1 VKSVAKKNR
10 QIKGLI
16 LPPKNNN
23 YTMEDLKCC
32 VTSCEKPLDQAY
44 WDAQYK
50 AKATGWDLGTVSPPI
65 QALIDTIE
73 DKNSAILIPGGG
85 NSYEAEYLLQQ
96 GFTNITVI
104 DIAPT
109 LIEVL
114 QQKFVNHPNVKIILG
129 DFFEHQG
136 QYDWIIEQTFFCA
149 LPPTMRP
156 KYVWKMHQLLAPK
169 GKIAGLLFNR
179 EFEEGPPFGGNK
191 VEYINLF
198 SGAFT
203 ILKIDVCTNS
213 VAPRVDT
220 ELIIQF
226 KKNADAK
233 VNLYEFEGITCSGCK
248 ATVSEKIGSLE
259 GVLNATMNSNFR
271 EVVITSTEEVSLK
284 KLQDTIS
291 FDEKYKIIKAN
302 Y

>member
-1 VKSVAKKNR
+1 
-10 QIKGLI
+10 
-16 LPPKNNN
+16 
-23 YTMEDLKCC
+23 MEDLKCC
-32 VTSCEKPLDQAY
+32 VTSCDKPLDQAY
-44 WDAQYK
+44 WDAQYR
-50 AKATGWDLGTVSPPI
+50 AKATGWDLGRVSPPI
-65 QALIDTIE
+65 QELIDTIE

-114 QQKFVNHPNVKIILG
+114 LQKFVNQPHVKIILG
-129 DFFEHQG
+129 DFFEHQA

-149 LPPTMRP
+149 LPPTMRT

-169 GKIAGLLFNR
+169 GKITGLLFNR
-179 EFEEGPPFGGNK
+179 EFKEGPPFGGNK
-191 VEYINLF
+191 LEYMNLF

-203 ILKIDVCTNS
+203 ILKMDVCTNS
-213 VAPRVDT
+213 VRPRT
-220 ELIIQF
+220 NSELFIELE
-226 KKNADAK
+226 KNTAAE
-233 VNLYEFEGITCSGCK
+233 VHLYNFEGITCSGCK
-248 ATVSEKIGSLE
+248 ATVSEKLAEIDSVINVNMNTNFSE
-259 GVLNATMNSNFR
+259 VLIASKN
-271 EVVITSTEEVSLK
+271 EIVLQ
-284 KLQDTIS
+284 KLQDTVS

>member
-1 VKSVAKKNR
+1 
-10 QIKGLI
+10 
-16 LPPKNNN
+16 
-23 YTMEDLKCC
+23 MDDLKCC

-50 AKATGWDLGTVSPPI
+50 AKATGWDLGIVSPPI
-65 QALIDTIE
+65 QEFIDTIQ

-109 LIEVL
+109 LVEVL
-114 QQKFVNHPNVKIILG
+114 QQKFVNHPAVKIILG

-169 GKIAGLLFNR
+169 GKIVGLLFNR
-179 EFEEGPPFGGNK
+179 DFEEGPPFGGNK

-203 ILKIDVCTNS
+203 IQKMEVCPNS
-213 VAPRVDT
+213 VAPRANS
-220 ELIIQF
+220 ELFIELE
-226 KKNADAK
+226 KNTAAE
-233 VNLYEFEGITCSGCK
+233 VHLYAFEGITYSGCK
-248 ATVSEKIGSLE
+248 ATVSEKLAEIDR
-259 GVLNATMNSNFR
+259 VMNVNMNTDFT
-271 EVVITSTEEVSLK
+271 EVVIASEKEVDLQ
-284 KLQDTIS
+284 KLQETVS

>member
-1 VKSVAKKNR
+1 
-10 QIKGLI
+10 
-16 LPPKNNN
+16 
-23 YTMEDLKCC
+23 MEELKCC
-32 VTSCEKPLDQAY
+32 VASCDKPLDQAY
-44 WDAQYK
+44 WDTQYK
-50 AKATGWDLGTVSPPI
+50 AQATGWDLGTVSPPI
-65 QALIDTIE
+65 QELIDTIE

-109 LIEVL
+109 LIEAL
-114 QQKFVNHPNVKIILG
+114 QQKFVNQPHVKIILG

-203 ILKIDVCTNS
+203 ILKMDVCTNS
-213 VAPRVDT
+213 VTPRANT
-220 ELIIQF
+220 ELEIELE
-226 KKNADAK
+226 KNTAAE
-233 VNLYEFEGITCSGCK
+233 VYLYNLEGITCSGCK

-271 EVVITSTEEVSLK
+271 EVVITSKEEVGLK

>member
-1 VKSVAKKNR
+1 
-10 QIKGLI
+10 
-16 LPPKNNN
+16 
-23 YTMEDLKCC
+23 MEDLKCC
-32 VTSCEKPLDQAY
+32 VASCDKPLDQAY
-44 WDAQYK
+44 WDAQYR

-65 QALIDTIE
+65 QELIDTIE

-114 QQKFVNHPNVKIILG
+114 QQKFVDNPNINIILG

-179 EFEEGPPFGGNK
+179 EFEEGPPFGGDK

-203 ILKIDVCTNS
+203 ILKMDVCTNS
-213 VAPRVDT
+213 VVPRANS
-220 ELIIQF
+220 ELFIELE
-226 KKNADAK
+226 KNTAAE
-233 VNLYEFEGITCSGCK
+233 VRLYTFEGITCSGCK
-248 ATVSEKIGSLE
+248 ATVSEKLASLE
-259 GVLNATMNSNFR
+259 TVFTVNMNSNFS
-271 EVVITSTEEVSLK
+271 EVVITSTEEVALK
-284 KLQDTIS
+284 KLQDTVS
-291 FDEKYKIIKAN
+291 YDEKYKIIKAN

>member
-1 VKSVAKKNR
+1 
-10 QIKGLI
+10 
-16 LPPKNNN
+16 
-23 YTMEDLKCC
+23 MEDLKCC
-32 VTSCEKPLDQAY
+32 VTSCDKPLDQAY
-44 WDAQYK
+44 WDAQYR
-50 AKATGWDLGTVSPPI
+50 AKATGWDLGRVSPPI
-65 QALIDTIE
+65 QELIDTIE

-114 QQKFVNHPNVKIILG
+114 QQKFVNQPHVKIILG

-156 KYVWKMHQLLAPK
+156 KYVWKMHQLLASK

-198 SGAFT
+198 AGAFT
-203 ILKIDVCTNS
+203 ILKMDVCTNS
-213 VAPRVDT
+213 VRPRANS
-220 ELIIQF
+220 ELFIELE
-226 KKNADAK
+226 KNTAAE
-233 VNLYEFEGITCSGCK
+233 VHLYNFEGITCSGCK
-248 ATVSEKIGSLE
+248 ATVSEKLTSLDT
-259 GVLNATMNSNFR
+259 VLNVNMNSNFS
-271 EVVITSTEEVSLK
+271 EVVITSTEEVALK
-284 KLQDTIS
+284 KLQDRVS
-291 FDEKYKIIKAN
+291 YDEKYKIIKAN

>member
-1 VKSVAKKNR
+1 
-10 QIKGLI
+10 
-16 LPPKNNN
+16 
-23 YTMEDLKCC
+23 MEDLNCC
-32 VTSCEKPLDQAY
+32 VTSCEKPLDQDY

-65 QALIDTIE
+65 QEFFDSIQ

-109 LIEVL
+109 LIAVL
-114 QQKFVNHPNVKIILG
+114 KQKFVNHPNINIILG

-169 GKIAGLLFNR
+169 GKIFGLLFNR
-179 EFEEGPPFGGNK
+179 DFEEGPPFGGNK

-203 ILKIDVCTNS
+203 IEKMEVCSNS
-213 VAPRVDT
+213 VTPRANS
-220 ELIIQF
+220 ELFIELE
-226 KKNADAK
+226 KNNAAE
-233 VNLYEFEGITCSGCK
+233 VHLYAFEGITCSGCK
-248 ATVSEKIGSLE
+248 VTVSEKLAEIDS
-259 GVLNATMNSNFR
+259 VVNVNMNTNFS
-271 EVVITSTEEVSLK
+271 EVVIASKKEIVLQ
-284 KLQDTIS
+284 KLQETVS

>member
-1 VKSVAKKNR
+1 
-10 QIKGLI
+10 
-16 LPPKNNN
+16 
-23 YTMEDLKCC
+23 MEDLKCC
-32 VTSCEKPLDQAY
+32 VTSCDKPLDQAY
-44 WDAQYK
+44 WDTQYK

-65 QALIDTIE
+65 QELIDTIE

-114 QQKFVNHPNVKIILG
+114 QQKFVNQPHVKIILG

-156 KYVWKMHQLLAPK
+156 KYVWKMHHLLAPK

-198 SGAFT
+198 AGAFN
-203 ILKIDVCTNS
+203 ILKMAVCTNS
-213 VAPRVDT
+213 VAPRANSELFIELEKNT
-220 ELIIQF
+220 E
-226 KKNADAK
+226 AK
-233 VNLYEFEGITCSGCK
+233 VHLYAFEGITCSGCK
-248 ATVSEKIGSLE
+248 ATVSEKLASLDT
-259 GVLNATMNSNFR
+259 VLNVNMNSNFS
-271 EVVITSTEEVSLK
+271 EVVIASNEEVKLK
-284 KLQDTIS
+284 KLQDTVS

>member
-1 VKSVAKKNR
+1 
-10 QIKGLI
+10 
-16 LPPKNNN
+16 
-23 YTMEDLKCC
+23 MDDLKCC

-50 AKATGWDLGTVSPPI
+50 AKATGWDLGIVSPPI
-65 QALIDTIE
+65 QEFIDTIQ

-109 LIEVL
+109 LVEVL
-114 QQKFVNHPNVKIILG
+114 QQKFVNHPAVKIILG

-169 GKIAGLLFNR
+169 GKIVGLLFNR

-191 VEYINLF
+191 AEYTNLF
-198 SGAFT
+198 KGAFT
-203 ILKIDVCTNS
+203 IQKMEVCTNS
-213 VAPRVDT
+213 VAPRANS
-220 ELIIQF
+220 ELFIELE
-226 KKNADAK
+226 KNTAAE
-233 VNLYEFEGITCSGCK
+233 VHLYVFEGITCSGCK
-248 ATVSEKIGSLE
+248 ATVSEKLAEIDR
-259 GVLNATMNSNFR
+259 VMNVNMNTNFT
-271 EVVITSTEEVSLK
+271 EVVIASEKEVALQ
-284 KLQDTIS
+284 KLQETVS
-291 FDEKYKIIKAN
+291 YDEKYKIIKAN
-302 Y
+302 

>member
-1 VKSVAKKNR
+1 
-10 QIKGLI
+10 
-16 LPPKNNN
+16 
-23 YTMEDLKCC
+23 MEDLKCC
-32 VTSCEKPLDQAY
+32 VTSCDKPLDQAY

-65 QALIDTIE
+65 QELIDTIE

-109 LIEVL
+109 LIEIL
-114 QQKFVNHPNVKIILG
+114 QQKFVNQPHVKIILG

-198 SGAFT
+198 TGAFS
-203 ILKIDVCTNS
+203 ILKMDVCTNS
-213 VAPRVDT
+213 VVPRANT
-220 ELIIQF
+220 ELGIELE
-226 KKNADAK
+226 KNAEAK
-233 VNLYEFEGITCSGCK
+233 VHLYGFEGITCSGCK
-248 ATVSEKIGSLE
+248 ATVSEKLGSLE

-271 EVVITSTEEVSLK
+271 EVVITSTEEVALK

-291 FDEKYKIIKAN
+291 FDEKYKIIKEN

>member
-1 VKSVAKKNR
+1 
-10 QIKGLI
+10 
-16 LPPKNNN
+16 
-23 YTMEDLKCC
+23 MEDLKCC
-32 VTSCEKPLDQAY
+32 VTSCDKPLDQAY

-65 QALIDTIE
+65 QELIDTIE

-114 QQKFVNHPNVKIILG
+114 QQKFINQPHIKIILG

-203 ILKIDVCTNS
+203 TLKMDVCSNS
-213 VAPRVDT
+213 VVPRANS
-220 ELIIQF
+220 ELFIELE
-226 KKNADAK
+226 KNTAAE
-233 VNLYEFEGITCSGCK
+233 VHLYNFEGITCSGCK

-271 EVVITSTEEVSLK
+271 EVVITSKEEVGLK

>member
-1 VKSVAKKNR
+1 MV
-10 QIKGLI
+10 
-16 LPPKNNN
+16 
-23 YTMEDLKCC
+23 DLNCC
-32 VTSCEKPLDQAY
+32 VTSCDKPLDQAY

-50 AKATGWDLGTVSPPI
+50 AKATGWDLGIVSPPI
-65 QALIDTIE
+65 QEFVDSIQ

-109 LIEVL
+109 LVEVL
-114 QQKFVNHPNVKIILG
+114 QQKFVNHPAVKIILG

-169 GKIAGLLFNR
+169 GKIVGLLFNR
-179 EFEEGPPFGGNK
+179 NFEEGPPFGGNK

-203 ILKIDVCTNS
+203 IEKMEVCSNS
-213 VAPRVDT
+213 VAPRANSELFIELEKNTAT
-220 ELIIQF
+220 E
-226 KKNADAK
+226 
-233 VNLYEFEGITCSGCK
+233 VHLYAFEGITCSGCK
-248 ATVSEKIGSLE
+248 ATVSEKLAKIDA
-259 GVLNATMNSNFR
+259 VMNVNMNTNFT
-271 EVVITSTEEVSLK
+271 EVVIASKKEIVLQ
-284 KLQDTIS
+284 KLQDTVS
-291 FDEKYKIIKAN
+291 YDEKYKIIKAN

>member
-1 VKSVAKKNR
+1 
-10 QIKGLI
+10 
-16 LPPKNNN
+16 
-23 YTMEDLKCC
+23 MEDLNCC
-32 VTSCEKPLDQAY
+32 VTSCDKPLDQDY

-50 AKATGWDLGTVSPPI
+50 AKATGWDLGIVSPPI
-65 QALIDTIE
+65 QEFVDSIQG
-73 DKNSAILIPGGG
+73 KNSAILIPGGG

-114 QQKFVNHPNVKIILG
+114 QQKFVNHPNIKIILG

-169 GKIAGLLFNR
+169 GKIVGLLFNR
-179 EFEEGPPFGGNK
+179 DFEEGPPFGGNK
-191 VEYINLF
+191 VEYSNLF

-203 ILKIDVCTNS
+203 IQKMEVCPNS
-213 VAPRVDT
+213 VAPRANS
-220 ELIIQF
+220 ELFIELE
-226 KKNADAK
+226 KNTAAE
-233 VNLYEFEGITCSGCK
+233 VHLYNFEGITCSGCK
-248 ATVSEKIGSLE
+248 ATVSEKLAEIDS
-259 GVLNATMNSNFR
+259 VMNVNMNTNFS
-271 EVVITSTEEVSLK
+271 EVVIASKEEIVLQ

-291 FDEKYKIIKAN
+291 YDEKYKIIKAN

>member
-1 VKSVAKKNR
+1 
-10 QIKGLI
+10 
-16 LPPKNNN
+16 
-23 YTMEDLKCC
+23 MEDLNCC
-32 VTSCEKPLDQAY
+32 VTSCERPLDQTY
-44 WDAQYK
+44 WDDQYK
-50 AKATGWDLGTVSPPI
+50 AKATGWDLGLVSPPI
-65 QALIDTIE
+65 QKLIDTIE

-136 QYDWIIEQTFFCA
+136 QYDLIIEQTFFCA

-203 ILKIDVCTNS
+203 ILKMDVCANS
-213 VAPRVDT
+213 VVPRANS
-220 ELIIQF
+220 ELFIELE
-226 KKNADAK
+226 KNTAAE
-233 VNLYEFEGITCSGCK
+233 VHLYNFEGITCSDCK

-271 EVVITSTEEVSLK
+271 EVVITSKEEVGLK

-291 FDEKYKIIKAN
+291 FDEKYKIIKSN

>member
-1 VKSVAKKNR
+1 
-10 QIKGLI
+10 
-16 LPPKNNN
+16 
-23 YTMEDLKCC
+23 MEDLKCC
-32 VTSCEKPLDQAY
+32 VTSCDKSLDQAY
-44 WDAQYK
+44 WDDQYR
-50 AKATGWDLGTVSPPI
+50 AKATGWDVGTVSPPI
-65 QALIDTIE
+65 QELIDAIE

-85 NSYEAEYLLQQ
+85 NSYEAEYLLRQ

-203 ILKIDVCTNS
+203 TLKMDVCSNS
-213 VAPRVDT
+213 VVPRANS
-220 ELIIQF
+220 ELFIELE
-226 KKNADAK
+226 KNTAAE
-233 VNLYEFEGITCSGCK
+233 VHLYNFEGITCSGCK
-248 ATVSEKIGSLE
+248 ATVSEKIAEIDS
-259 GVLNATMNSNFR
+259 VLNVNMNTNFS
-271 EVVITSTEEVSLK
+271 EVLIASKKEIVLQ
-284 KLQDTIS
+284 KLQGTIS